1 MNQSAKKKLR
11 DFGVAILAVLLAVA
25 AGLFVVDAVG
35 QIGTKKIQAEI
46 IRPQMITV
54 TPRSMTYRAVGDFQK
69 NNYPT
74 DAPLTTR
81 RLGQLFEIMKYQV
94 TIADYALCVRESVCL
109 AADTQSQR
117 TDDSPSANPATHP
130 VVGISYDDART
141 YARWLSKKT
150 GEVWH
155 LPTDEQ
161 WAFAAG
167 SRFSDDALG
176 SDEGSDNP
184 ALRWLRDYEKQSARK
199 QDRNPAIRPIGSF
212 GENEFGVADIG
223 GNIWEWTTT
232 CHRRVNLDAYGKIAS
247 ENEVCGV
254 YVVNGKHRAAMSSF
268 IRNPKSGGC
277 SVGVP
282 PDNLGFRL
290 VRDGRWFAPVLEL
303 INGFSA

>member
-1 MNQSAKKKLR
+1 MKQSAKKKLR
-11 DFGVAILAVLLAVA
+11 DLGVAIPAVLLAVA
-25 AGLFVVDAVG
+25 AGLFVVNAAG
-35 QIGTKKIQAEI
+35 QIGVKNADAEI
-46 IRPQMITV
+46 ARPQMIKV
-54 TPRSMTYRAVGDFQK
+54 TPRSMTYRADGDFQK

-74 DAPLTTR
+74 DAPMTTR
-81 RLGQLFEIMKYQV
+81 RLNRSFEIMKYQV
-94 TIADYALCVRESVCL
+94 TIADYALCVNEGACL
-109 AADTQSQR
+109 SADRQS
-117 TDDSPSANPATHP
+117 PATDSSQYRHP
-130 VVGISYDDART
+130 VVGISYDDAKA
-141 YARWLSKKT
+141 YAKWFSQKT
-150 GEVWH
+150 GEVWQ

-167 SRFSDDALG
+167 SRFADDALG
-176 SDEGSDNP
+176 GDESANP
-184 ALRWLRDYEKQSARK
+184 ALRWLRDYEKQSERK
-199 QDRNPAIRPIGSF
+199 QDRNPAVRPVGSF

-277 SVGVP
+277 SVGLP

-290 VRDGRWFAPVLEL
+290 VRDGRWFAPALKR
-303 INGFSA
+303 IKDFSV